1 MRATCLAS
9 GIGDALRLE
18 VRGTEAF
25 PVHAAQIE
33 RIDRA
38 RWTAVIE
45 TTGLRRAGKP
55 VLLVL
60 AAEASPAAQ
69 AAPRWIAGYA
79 IAQSSTA
86 VLFPERTPVYPDAN
100 FEEVVVHEVA
110 HVLIARA
117 AGRGELP
124 RWFNEGLA
132 IYISRP
138 WRFADHTRI
147 TRALLSR
154 RRATLQDLDAAFYRD
169 RAVTAHAYALAAAF
183 VHDLLRV
190 HGEAAAAH
198 LLERVR
204 AGDPFAVAFET
215 VTGTTLTAAETEFW
229 RRHTWL
235 YRWIPILTSSATLW
249 MVVTLL
255 ALIAI
260 RRRHSR
266 DAELRQR
273 WEAEDGA
280 GEFAPPGGRVED

>member
-1 MRATCLAS
+1 MRATCLA
-9 GIGDALRLE
+9 GAIGDTLRLE
-18 VRGTEAF
+18 VRGAEAF

-45 TTGLRRAGKP
+45 TTGLRQAGEP

-60 AAEASPAAQ
+60 AAETSPAAQ

-79 IAQSSTA
+79 IAQRNAA

-138 WRFADHTRI
+138 WRFTDHTRV

-154 RRATLQDLDAAFYRD
+154 HRATLHDLDAGFYRD
-169 RAVTAHAYALAAAF
+169 RATATHAYALAAAF

-190 HGEAAAAH
+190 RGEAAATH
-198 LLERVR
+198 ILERVR

-215 VTGTTLTAAETEFW
+215 VTSTSLSAAETDFW

-273 WEAEDGA
+273 WEAEDEA
-280 GEFAPPGGRVED
+280 GEFAPREGGVEN